1 MTFTTAAAVV
11 SYLLLVADFYFGRVK
26 PQAGFDSSV
35 ERHVIFVLV
44 LLLTG
49 VAVRY
54 QVGRARAL
62 SRFYASRRP
71 HGFERSLG
79 PRAIVAAASP

>member
-1 MTFTTAAAVV
+1 MVV
-11 SYLLLVADFYFGRVK
+11 SYLLLVADFYFRRLSL
-26 PQAGFDSSV
+26 QAGFDTGV
-35 ERHVIFVLV
+35 ERHVIFVLA

-71 HGFERSLG
+71 PWLRKVTPPEGNRG
-79 PRAIVAAASP
+79 RQPIP

>member
-1 MTFTTAAAVV
+1 VVTWTLAGAVV
-11 SYLLLVADFYFGRVK
+11 SYLLLVADYYFRRVEL
-26 PQAGFDSSV
+26 QAGFDRDV
-35 ERHVIFVLV
+35 DRHVYFVLA

-49 VAVRY
+49 AAVRY

-71 HGFERSLG
+71 PWIG
-79 PRAIVAAASP
+79 RAG